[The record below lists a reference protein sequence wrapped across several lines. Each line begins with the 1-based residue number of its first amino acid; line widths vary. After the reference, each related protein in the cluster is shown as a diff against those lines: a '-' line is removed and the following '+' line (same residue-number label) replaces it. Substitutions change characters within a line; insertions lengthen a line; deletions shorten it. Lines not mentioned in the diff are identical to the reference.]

1 MMNPAEFANIAE
13 SEQNFWW
20 YRGMR
25 KIMFALLD
33 KEAASQRYDTV
44 LEAGAGTGHFSREL
58 EQRYQWRMF
67 PMDLGWEGLE
77 YAQGYG
83 VTRLAQADM
92 CALPYASA
100 AFDAVV
106 SMDVVVH
113 LPRGQE
119 DKPMREFARVLKPG
133 GLLILRVSALD
144 ILRSRHS
151 QFAMERQRFTK
162 SRLLRL
168 AASHGFE
175 PTWCSYANSLLVPV
189 AFTKFRIIEPLT
201 AQQPSSGVA
210 PVAPWLDRILHAP
223 LALESK
229 WLGAGG
235 RFPVGQSIILL
246 ARKCASAKPTA
257 GSATA

>member
-33 KEAASQRYDTV
+33 QEAARREYGAV
-44 LEAGAGTGHFSREL
+44 LEVGAGTGHFSREL
-58 EQRYQWRMF
+58 ERRYGWRLF
-67 PMDLGWEGLE
+67 PSDLGWEGLE
-77 YAQGYG
+77 YARRYG
-83 VTRLAQADM
+83 VGRLAQADM
-92 CALPYASA
+92 RRLPYAAA

-113 LPRGQE
+113 LPRGEE
-119 DKPMREFARVLKPG
+119 DQAMAEFARVARPG
-133 GLLILRVSALD
+133 GLLALRVSALD
-144 ILRSRHS
+144 VLRSRHS

-168 AASHGFE
+168 AAAHGFRAE
-175 PTWCSYANSLLVPV
+175 WCSYANSLLFPV
-189 AFTKFRIIEPLT
+189 ALAKFRIVEPLT
-201 AQQPSSGVA
+201 RQAPASGVE
-210 PVAPWLDRILHAP
+210 PVAPWLDSLLHAP

-235 RFPVGQSIILL
+235 RFPIGQSLILL
-246 ARKCASAKPTA
+246 ARKRGA
-257 GSATA
+257 